1 MDQSVSFISFPAGVL
16 DTPGRIRLS
25 GSKSQSNRLLLLQ
38 AAMDGAFSI
47 DNLSDSDDTR
57 AMRRVLEDPSS
68 VLDVGHA
75 GTAMRFGTAY
85 LASCPGREV
94 VLTGSGRM
102 KERPIAPLVDA
113 LRSLGAGIDYL
124 EREGCPPLRIRG
136 RELPGGECRID
147 STGSSQFITALMLMA
162 PFWQQGLHLHLE
174 GQSVSRPYIELTA
187 SVLRSVGL
195 DCRVGEQDVIVPPAK
210 GCAVDRVLVESDWSS
225 ASYFYALSAVAR
237 RGFELSSF
245 LPESPQGDSRLS
257 GIFRE
262 VFGVES
268 VFSPGG
274 ILRLVPREGYSAPE
288 YCQLDMGDTP
298 DVAQSVAV
306 VMAALKIKGCLTGLG
321 TLRVK
326 ETDRIAALQTELA
339 KFGVGCSATRDSLTI
354 ETFSP
359 RSREICLETYQD
371 HRMAMAFV
379 PLALEGGFS
388 VRCPQVVTKSYPRFW
403 EDMASVGLLCRE
415 VR

>member
-147 STGSSQFITALMLMA
+147 STVSSQFITALMLMA
-162 PFWQQGLHLHLE
+162 P
-174 GQSVSRPYIELTA
+174 
-187 SVLRSVGL
+187 
-195 DCRVGEQDVIVPPAK
+195 
-210 GCAVDRVLVESDWSS
+210 
-225 ASYFYALSAVAR
+225 
-237 RGFELSSF
+237 
-245 LPESPQGDSRLS
+245 
-257 GIFRE
+257 
-262 VFGVES
+262 
-268 VFSPGG
+268 
-274 ILRLVPREGYSAPE
+274 
-288 YCQLDMGDTP
+288 
-298 DVAQSVAV
+298 
-306 VMAALKIKGCLTGLG
+306 
-321 TLRVK
+321 
-326 ETDRIAALQTELA
+326 
-339 KFGVGCSATRDSLTI
+339 
-354 ETFSP
+354 
-359 RSREICLETYQD
+359 
-371 HRMAMAFV
+371 
-379 PLALEGGFS
+379 
-388 VRCPQVVTKSYPRFW
+388 
-403 EDMASVGLLCRE
+403 
-415 VR
+415 

>member
-1 MDQSVSFISFPAGVL
+1 
-16 DTPGRIRLS
+16 
-25 GSKSQSNRLLLLQ
+25 
-38 AAMDGAFSI
+38 
-47 DNLSDSDDTR
+47 
-57 AMRRVLEDPSS
+57 MRRVLEDPSS

-102 KERPIAPLVDA
+102 KERPIARWWMPYAVWGPGSTIWNGKVARRFASGDA
-113 LRSLGAGIDYL
+113 S
-124 EREGCPPLRIRG
+124 
-136 RELPGGECRID
+136 LPGGECRID
-147 STGSSQFITALMLMA
+147 STVSSQFITALMLMA

-225 ASYFYALSAVAR
+225 ASYFYALSAVAC

-257 GIFRE
+257 RIFRE

-359 RSREICLETYQD
+359 R
-371 HRMAMAFV
+371 F
-379 PLALEGGFS
+379 P
-388 VRCPQVVTKSYPRFW
+388 
-403 EDMASVGLLCRE
+403 
-415 VR
+415 